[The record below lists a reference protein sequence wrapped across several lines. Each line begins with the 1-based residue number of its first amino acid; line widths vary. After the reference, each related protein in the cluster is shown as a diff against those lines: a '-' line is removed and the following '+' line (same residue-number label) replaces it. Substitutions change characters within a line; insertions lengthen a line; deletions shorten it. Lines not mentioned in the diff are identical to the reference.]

1 MYEFSNRALNGRT
14 AWRLLMLLLMMS
26 AVFAAGFEIV
36 HGQSQGSRFRR
47 IDFVPGQSDTVPSNG
62 RLLMSFSGAVEAKL
76 IREGS
81 LPLFYM
87 DVLGATVDV
96 NPFLMNLPQG
106 PVKLV
111 RLNQLSA
118 EPPVLRATFF
128 MRRSYMPEATQ
139 TRDGIE
145 ITFREGDLA
154 KPEVRSSYSLI
165 APPQNATTMPAANQ
179 EAKLSL
185 PHLKQGG
192 LLESDKV
199 VSDEAGRESVLLSES
214 GENLQVNV
222 VDAEAASLL
231 TELARQLHKTIHF
244 RDMFDSRVTLNMA
257 AADPMQ
263 AMQQV
268 AAMVG
273 GQVSVEDG
281 EIWVSRRQN
290 PILRISDNDSVE
302 GADLSTLALGD
313 VLRALGQI
321 GELNIALDV
330 SLDSIKDRRVD
341 IYLQKTSVRRA
352 FETLLK
358 MHELTL
364 KLIDDRTLMVMTV
377 EKARSLEGKVV
388 RVVKIDVP
396 FAKLKTLLEQSLSA
410 EVASRIGM
418 QEDLGNFILTGDK
431 EAVDQAVSMVKG
443 AEDKLI
449 NAGTSHV
456 REYFQPLNTKPEDLI
471 GLVKD
476 SLNESDNVRLFHDKR
491 TDMILVSGPP
501 NSVERA
507 MNIVRRLDLEPT
519 RQALIHIRLIEIS
532 RSDLDRMGITFPE
545 QLAAVDNIGNLK
557 AASVVIPATFKGFTE
572 NSRVKT
578 LANPTIRCMDK
589 EEASIDISEQIPVK
603 NTVTEY
609 LPIAS
614 ASLAARTSDNWTTSE
629 TGIKLNIKPTIHK
642 DNEISMQVDV
652 DLTEL
657 IRLVEGHPWTAR
669 RVVKTMIRV
678 KDKETVVIGGLIR
691 KKTDKRRNPVPLL
704 SKIPILR
711 KLVKGLAYR
720 DDNKEES
727 EMVILITPVLVGS
740 GGMDSAV
747 IDNGSTAAVS
757 SVMPD
762 ERN

>member
-1 MYEFSNRALNGRT
+1 MYEFSNRALNGRS

-36 HGQSQGSRFRR
+36 HGQSQGSRFCR

-96 NPFLMNLPQG
+96 NPFLMNFPQG

-128 MRRSYMPEATQ
+128 MRRSYIPEATQ

-145 ITFREGDLA
+145 ITFRAGDLA

-165 APPQNATTMPAANQ
+165 APPQNATTRPTANQ

-192 LLESDKV
+192 LLESDRL

-257 AADPMQ
+257 ATDPMQ

-268 AAMVG
+268 AALVG

-431 EAVDQAVSMVKG
+431 EAVDLAVSMIKG
-443 AEDKLI
+443 AENKLI
-449 NAGTSHV
+449 TAGTSHI

-507 MNIVRRLDLEPT
+507 MNMVRRLDLEPT

-545 QLAAVDNIGNLK
+545 QLAAVDNIGNLQ

-652 DLTEL
+652 DLVEL
-657 IRLVEGHPWTAR
+657 IDMIEGHPWTAR
-669 RVVKTMIRV
+669 RLVKTMIRV

-691 KKTDKRRNPVPLL
+691 KKNGKRRNPVPLL
-704 SKIPILR
+704 SKIPLLR
-711 KLVKGLAYR
+711 NLVKRLEYR
-720 DDNKEES
+720 DDNKKES

>member
-1 MYEFSNRALNGRT
+1 MLF
-14 AWRLLMLLLMMS
+14 LLIS
-26 AVFAAGFEIV
+26 VTFVAGFKLV

-47 IDFVPGQSDTVPSNG
+47 LDFVPGQSDAVPSNG

-81 LPLFYM
+81 LPLFYL

-96 NPFLMNLPQG
+96 NPFLLNLPQG

-111 RLNQLSA
+111 RLSQLSA
-118 EPPVLRATFF
+118 EPAVLRATFF
-128 MRRSYMPEATQ
+128 MRRSYKPEARQ

-145 ITFREGDLA
+145 ISFSDASPE
-154 KPEVRSSYSLI
+154 KPETRSSYTLI
-165 APPQNATTMPAANQ
+165 APPQDDTSRSASAPQ
-179 EAKLSL
+179 SKQLL
-185 PHLKQGG
+185 PELKQTR
-192 LLESDKV
+192 LLYSDK
-199 VSDEAGRESVLLSES
+199 EASSRSESESVLLSADS
-214 GENLQVNV
+214 ENLQVNV
-222 VDAEAASLL
+222 VDAEAAGLL
-231 TELARQLHKTIHF
+231 TELARQMKKTIHF
-244 RDMFDSRVTLNMA
+244 RDIFDTRVTVNIA

-263 AMQQV
+263 VMQQV
-268 AAMVG
+268 AALVG
-273 GQVSVEDG
+273 GQISVEDG
-281 EIWVSRRQN
+281 EVWVSRRQN
-290 PILRISDNDSVE
+290 PILRISDTDSVE

-313 VLRALGQI
+313 VLRALGQLA
-321 GELNIALDV
+321 ELNIALDV
-330 SLDSIKDRRVD
+330 SLDSIKDRHVD
-341 IYLQKTSVRRA
+341 VYLQKTSVRRA

-358 MHELTL
+358 IHSLTL
-364 KLIDDRTLMVMTV
+364 KLIDDRTLMVMTA
-377 EKARSLEGKVV
+377 EKARSLEGKVF

-396 FAKLKTLLEQSLSA
+396 FEKLKTLLEQSLSV
-410 EVASRIGM
+410 EISGRLSI

-431 EAVDQAVSMVKG
+431 EAVDQAVSVIKS
-443 AEDKLI
+443 AETKLI
-449 NAGTSHV
+449 SAGTSHI
-456 REYFQPLNTKPEDLI
+456 REYFQPLNTKPEELI

-476 SLNESDNVRLFHDKR
+476 SISESENVRLFHDKR
-491 TDMILVSGPP
+491 TDMILVSGPA

-507 MNIVRRLDLEPT
+507 MKIVRRLDLEPT

-532 RSDLDRMGITFPE
+532 RSDLDRMGISFPE
-545 QLAAVDNIGNLK
+545 QLAAVSDIGKLHN
-557 AASVVIPATFKGFTE
+557 ATVVIPATFRGFTE
-572 NSRVKT
+572 NSKVKT
-578 LANPTIRCMDK
+578 LANPTIRCMDR

-642 DNEISMQVDV
+642 DNEISMKVDV

-669 RVVKTMIRV
+669 RVVKTMVRV

-691 KKTDKRRNPVPLL
+691 KKTDKRRNPVPVL
-704 SKIPILR
+704 SKIPFLR
-711 KLVKGLAYR
+711 RLVKGLAYR

-740 GGMDSAV
+740 GG
-747 IDNGSTAAVS
+747 IDPAIVETSNAAELTT
-757 SVMPD
+757 VMPD
-762 ERN
+762 ARN